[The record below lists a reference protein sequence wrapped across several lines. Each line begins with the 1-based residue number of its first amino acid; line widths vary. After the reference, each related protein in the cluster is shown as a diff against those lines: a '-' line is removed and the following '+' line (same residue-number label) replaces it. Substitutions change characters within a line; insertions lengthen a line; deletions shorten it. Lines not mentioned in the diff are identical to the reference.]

1 MYLLKQRELESMNI
15 LERIKKGEIT
25 QSEAAQLLKISE
37 RQVRRR
43 LKNYR
48 KSGANSLAHKHRGKN
63 SNRKI
68 SDAIV
73 TKILSLLK
81 EKYLLLRDNPGPT
94 FLADQ
99 LAKTDS
105 ININHETLRRLMI
118 SEGLWTVSKRKKA
131 RQHQW
136 RERKHHF
143 GEMVQIDGSLHIW
156 FGDEYATLVAFIDQ
170 YFRQI

>member
-37 RQVRRR
+37 RQVHRR

-73 TKILSLLK
+73 TKILTLLK

-94 FLADQ
+94 FLSQ
-99 LAKTDS
+99 
-105 ININHETLRRLMI
+105 
-118 SEGLWTVSKRKKA
+118 
-131 RQHQW
+131 
-136 RERKHHF
+136 
-143 GEMVQIDGSLHIW
+143 SLL
-156 FGDEYATLVAFIDQ
+156 FKNY
-170 YFRQI
+170 